1 MKRKRGHKKK
11 KSKGSNTTNP
21 VTLTNAVED
30 PNKEEPSAFDIIGSN
45 NNEDNYNSGMEVD
58 TPSSTGTDQ
67 HCNLSSM
74 NPDGSIHN
82 GAAKSVGRVKVKLRT
97 PKMLDSQHN
106 SSDAPSQSDTDKS
119 SQQHGLGKHGVKE
132 TDRIEDSVNSLPDLK
147 FGASSKKA
155 GSIKIKSSKGLG
167 LNADQTSK
175 PLPASSEISHPKER
189 KASPLNPR
197 YNKHEL
203 DTSLM
208 IIRKVMKMDAA
219 EPFNVPVNPEA
230 LGIPDYF
237 DIIDTPMDFGT
248 VCSNLEKNDKRVKKN
263 FMKYWTAAGLYTDQS
278 KGTKGAERT
287 TSEDIALSGDGKV
300 GKGGQSKHKK
310 KKRHGRHHKH
320 DCLCAICVL
329 KRRRKEREESDRIAK
344 GNFGSGGDKH
354 AREFKQEE
362 TMLVQSPGG
371 EDSSSNTD
379 ESMGTDGDADE
390 DKGEVAKM
398 EISEKQRIPSE
409 GRHDMNQVDHDD
421 GVEEE
426 DHGREEE
433 EGEEDGE
440 GEDEEEIEM
449 DSEKRQMHET
459 LKHGGT
465 LAEKS
470 EVGDTAVL
478 HDEYKTTQQGH
489 AAVFQQHK
497 KHKEP
502 QDRHQKAKLLESL
515 CSENPMLS
523 SLCGTLFPKNNQSVW
538 SGPHSLVH
546 QRNSAR
552 TSSIRAAIG
561 SFME

>member
-45 NNEDNYNSGMEVD
+45 NNEDNYNSGTEVD

-175 PLPASSEISHPKER
+175 PLPSSSDISHPKER

-208 IIRKVMKMDAA
+208 
-219 EPFNVPVNPEA
+219 
-230 LGIPDYF
+230 
-237 DIIDTPMDFGT
+237 
-248 VCSNLEKNDKRVKKN
+248 VCWN
-263 FMKYWTAAGLYTDQS
+263 F
-278 KGTKGAERT
+278 
-287 TSEDIALSGDGKV
+287 
-300 GKGGQSKHKK
+300 
-310 KKRHGRHHKH
+310 
-320 DCLCAICVL
+320 
-329 KRRRKEREESDRIAK
+329 
-344 GNFGSGGDKH
+344 
-354 AREFKQEE
+354 
-362 TMLVQSPGG
+362 
-371 EDSSSNTD
+371 
-379 ESMGTDGDADE
+379 
-390 DKGEVAKM
+390 
-398 EISEKQRIPSE
+398 
-409 GRHDMNQVDHDD
+409 
-421 GVEEE
+421 
-426 DHGREEE
+426 
-433 EGEEDGE
+433 
-440 GEDEEEIEM
+440 
-449 DSEKRQMHET
+449 
-459 LKHGGT
+459 
-465 LAEKS
+465 
-470 EVGDTAVL
+470 
-478 HDEYKTTQQGH
+478 
-489 AAVFQQHK
+489 
-497 KHKEP
+497 
-502 QDRHQKAKLLESL
+502 
-515 CSENPMLS
+515 
-523 SLCGTLFPKNNQSVW
+523 
-538 SGPHSLVH
+538 
-546 QRNSAR
+546 
-552 TSSIRAAIG
+552 SIG
-561 SFME
+561 FL

>member
-21 VTLTNAVED
+21 VTLTNSVED

-45 NNEDNYNSGMEVD
+45 NNDTKEDNYNSGMEVD

-208 IIRKVMKMDAA
+208 
-219 EPFNVPVNPEA
+219 
-230 LGIPDYF
+230 
-237 DIIDTPMDFGT
+237 
-248 VCSNLEKNDKRVKKN
+248 VCWN
-263 FMKYWTAAGLYTDQS
+263 F
-278 KGTKGAERT
+278 
-287 TSEDIALSGDGKV
+287 
-300 GKGGQSKHKK
+300 
-310 KKRHGRHHKH
+310 
-320 DCLCAICVL
+320 
-329 KRRRKEREESDRIAK
+329 
-344 GNFGSGGDKH
+344 
-354 AREFKQEE
+354 
-362 TMLVQSPGG
+362 
-371 EDSSSNTD
+371 
-379 ESMGTDGDADE
+379 
-390 DKGEVAKM
+390 
-398 EISEKQRIPSE
+398 
-409 GRHDMNQVDHDD
+409 
-421 GVEEE
+421 
-426 DHGREEE
+426 
-433 EGEEDGE
+433 
-440 GEDEEEIEM
+440 
-449 DSEKRQMHET
+449 
-459 LKHGGT
+459 
-465 LAEKS
+465 
-470 EVGDTAVL
+470 
-478 HDEYKTTQQGH
+478 
-489 AAVFQQHK
+489 
-497 KHKEP
+497 
-502 QDRHQKAKLLESL
+502 
-515 CSENPMLS
+515 
-523 SLCGTLFPKNNQSVW
+523 
-538 SGPHSLVH
+538 
-546 QRNSAR
+546 
-552 TSSIRAAIG
+552 SIG
-561 SFME
+561 FL